1 MNLGQVLTDHGIAAR
16 GIVHV
21 GAHRATEVPYYH
33 DLGFDP
39 IVLVEPNPHLA
50 AQCRARWPGA
60 TVIEAAAGRAAGTT
74 RLYVPQAG
82 TQWASIYRPRKP
94 VQDTLTVPMVA
105 LATVVGP
112 EVNVLVADVQGAELD
127 VVDGANLDR
136 LDLVVLETCDRDRY
150 AGAPRHAQ
158 VLAHMD
164 ALGWDAVEIAPHPH
178 GRRMWDVAFTPR
190 DRR

>member
-1 MNLGQVLTDHGIAAR
+1 MNLAQILADHNVPAR

-21 GAHRATEVPYYH
+21 GAHRGQEVPAYLT
-33 DLGFDP
+33 LGFDP
-39 IVLVEPNPHLA
+39 IVLVEPHPELA
-50 AQCRARWPGA
+50 EHCRATWPQA
-60 TVIEAAAGRAAGTT
+60 TVIQAAAGRAPGRT
-74 RLYVPQAG
+74 RLYVPRAG
-82 TQWASIYRPRKP
+82 TQWSSIYLPRKAVRAAIEVP
-94 VQDTLTVPMVA
+94 VVA
-105 LATVVGP
+105 LADVIGP

-127 VVDGANLDR
+127 VVDGANLAH
-136 LDLVVLETCDRDRY
+136 LDLIVLETCDRDRY

-178 GRRMWDVAFTPR
+178 GRRMWDVALTPR